1 MNQNTGL
8 LKNIVAHRN
17 SMVIKMGDNEAEVEQ
32 IKAILADDAK
42 LSEVTKAVF
51 DAVDED
57 HSGQIDKKELK
68 KAMHQVSQE
77 AGIAPPSEEQVNCAL
92 HTLDTDGSGTI
103 DVHEF
108 KELIRQLLE
117 SIKGL

>member
-1 MNQNTGL
+1 
-8 LKNIVAHRN
+8 
-17 SMVIKMGDNEAEVEQ
+17 MGDSEAELDQ
-32 IKAILADDAK
+32 IRAILADDAK

-57 HSGQIDKKELK
+57 RSGQIDKKELK
-68 KAMHQVSQE
+68 KAMLQVSQE
-77 AGIAPPSEEQVNCAL
+77 AGIAPPSEEQVTSAL
-92 HTLDTDGSGTI
+92 QCLDTDGSGTI

-117 SIKGL
+117 SIKG